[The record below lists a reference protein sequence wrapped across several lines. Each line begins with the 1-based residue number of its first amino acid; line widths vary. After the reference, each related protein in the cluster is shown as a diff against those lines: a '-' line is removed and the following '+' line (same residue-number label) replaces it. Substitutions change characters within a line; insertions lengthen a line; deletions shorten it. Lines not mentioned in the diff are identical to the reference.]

1 MKKMIMKKNR
11 EYKVKMTVAND
22 GTTEVE
28 YVMERVQLN
37 QHKAR
42 WLPANKR
49 DFTRA
54 LKTGNV
60 TCK

>member
-1 MKKMIMKKNR
+1 MSKKSK
-11 EYKVKMTVAND
+11 EYKVSMTQASD
-22 GTTEVE
+22 GTTTVK

-49 DFTRA
+49 EFTRS
-54 LKTGNV
+54 LKNGDV

>member
-1 MKKMIMKKNR
+1 MKRNK
-11 EYKVKMTVAND
+11 EYKVKMVGRSD

-49 DFTRA
+49 DFTKA
-54 LKTGNV
+54 LNKSGV

>member
-1 MKKMIMKKNR
+1 MKRNK
-11 EYKVKMTVAND
+11 EYKVKMVGRSD

-28 YVMERVQLN
+28 YVMERVQMN

-54 LKTGNV
+54 LNKSGV

>member
-1 MKKMIMKKNR
+1 MKKNK
-11 EYKVKMTVAND
+11 EYKVKMVGRSD

-28 YVMERVQLN
+28 YVMERVQMN

-42 WLPANKR
+42 WLPSNKR
-49 DFTRA
+49 DFTRS
-54 LKTGNV
+54 LNKSGV